1 MCSARLKIHQ
11 PAQLNS
17 SSTGSSPRPPRV
29 GRGKWEGTRPEILST
44 ELERPLVDK
53 GYWCRDLNTL
63 QCFEQ
68 VIWSQ
73 KIILRYFSCG
83 CLYFFFNLDQQ
94 MDMDRGD
101 VAERGRPAWKSVNTR
116 SRLQTGPRVGGR
128 LGSEVLRGGRQ
139 HGWSLTPWQGAF
151 YSLLYCQEVQ
161 FYLSSGAK
169 SCWPWPVCCPPW
181 AWSSSVMMKG
191 VDWMTHKLFQL

>member
-1 MCSARLKIHQ
+1 
-11 PAQLNS
+11 
-17 SSTGSSPRPPRV
+17 
-29 GRGKWEGTRPEILST
+29 
-44 ELERPLVDK
+44 
-53 GYWCRDLNTL
+53 
-63 QCFEQ
+63 
-68 VIWSQ
+68 
-73 KIILRYFSCG
+73 
-83 CLYFFFNLDQQ
+83 

-169 SCWPWPVCCPPW
+169 SC
-181 AWSSSVMMKG
+181 
-191 VDWMTHKLFQL
+191 